1 MIIIFNDDLTVKEK
15 REASGVAHVRVEH
28 DGQVG
33 YAEIGPGD
41 PRYEGAVA
49 AELTMQGATAI
60 ALDARLSEL
69 LDLLSTDKFTE
80 YQRRDIISV
89 VRNLPP
95 DEALSMAATVMDIAN
110 THGTA

>member
-15 REASGVAHVRVEH
+15 REASGVAHLRVVN

-41 PRYEGAVA
+41 PRYEGAIA
-49 AELTMQGATAI
+49 AELTMQGTTAI
-60 ALDARLSEL
+60 ALDPRLSDFV
-69 LDLLSTDKFTE
+69 DLLSTDKFTE

-95 DEALSMAATVMDIAN
+95 DEALLMATTVMDIAN
-110 THGTA
+110 TQGTA